1 MKKIKLTVFAAS
13 CMILFVQSTWMNKN
27 VLLLILFFAGYL
39 LFSFLTNK
47 GADKKTTN
55 SISKKSNTAYSKSND
70 HSYENDRAE
79 QRRREEDDRRRYE
92 EEREYERRREQEKY
106 YDNY

>member
-1 MKKIKLTVFAAS
+1 MKKVKLALVTCS

-27 VLLLILFFAGYL
+27 VFLLILFFAGYL

-47 GADKKTTN
+47 GSGKKTIN
-55 SISKKSNTAYSKSND
+55 SMSKKSSTTYSKTNS
-70 HSYENDRAE
+70 HSYENEYAE

-92 EEREYERRREQEKY
+92 EDREYERRREQEKY